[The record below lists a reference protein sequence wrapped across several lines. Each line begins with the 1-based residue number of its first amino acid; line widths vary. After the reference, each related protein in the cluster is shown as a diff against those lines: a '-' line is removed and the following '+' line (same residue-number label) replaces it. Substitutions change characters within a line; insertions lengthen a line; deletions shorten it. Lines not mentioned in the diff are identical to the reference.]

1 MCASMK
7 KKACRK
13 SATCQWS
20 GACAVAADP
29 CAAVQRRRG
38 RRKLCEATAATPPP
52 AASYSSNAQ
61 AAAMCVCSN
70 SGRRSGACGAC
81 KAPASTTPTPTTP
94 TPAPVPKEP
103 AAPAGFARAAKCGAF
118 TKFEGAGFDVRPTST
133 VVLYVS
139 KAAAT
144 PAPTSPVPVPVDG
157 DSGDDSE
164 DEGMPYD
171 SGDDD
176 ANEGMPY
183 PRPYGPSP
191 SPSPSPSPYGY
202 GMAPSA
208 GTVAHALIL
217 PKGGDGALAK
227 VVAHAHVK
235 PCAQEKG
242 DGHWMHDA
250 TKAKSDTSNKLYIL
264 GPVGRWYKTMAAW
277 KVNSGSAISGV
288 QENRPRSIVV
298 HDPDTM
304 AKALCCDLAWEITS
318 GDLGNQGD

>member
-1 MCASMK
+1 MEL
-7 KKACRK
+7 
-13 SATCQWS
+13 Q
-20 GACAVAADP
+20 P
-29 CAAVQRRRG
+29 
-38 RRKLCEATAATPPP
+38 
-52 AASYSSNAQ
+52 YSI
-61 AAAMCVCSN
+61 
-70 SGRRSGACGAC
+70 
-81 KAPASTTPTPTTP
+81 
-94 TPAPVPKEP
+94 
-103 AAPAGFARAAKCGAF
+103 
-118 TKFEGAGFDVRPTST
+118 
-133 VVLYVS
+133 LYVS

-157 DSGDDSE
+157 DSGDGSE

-171 SGDDD
+171 SGDDG
-176 ANEGMPY
+176 ANEGM
-183 PRPYGPSP
+183 
-191 SPSPSPSPYGY
+191 PYGY

-242 DGHWMHDA
+242 GGHWMHDA